1 MSDLPPLPEAP
12 PSRHIGEGYS
22 YNHPVP
28 TVQKYRDERKEW
40 DQQADEYA
48 KLMGKRGD
56 GGSVRDDETA
66 TTASTAGTSGTAASV
81 NGKPSQGAV
90 HATGDVP
97 SANNTAKKTSDGP
110 VANERANKKRDAV
123 KSPGQQEKE
132 EMMDRMNANKE
143 KPTDRLKKG
152 PHGERRVR
160 LHRRRVTYQL
170 ISALCRFETPQLAA
184 K

>member
-1 MSDLPPLPEAP
+1 MSNLPPLPEAP

-28 TVQKYRDERKEW
+28 TVQKYRDDKKGWDKE
-40 DQQADEYA
+40 ADEYA
-48 KLMGKRGD
+48 AQMERMGDAR
-56 GGSVRDDETA
+56 SVRDDETSTIA
-66 TTASTAGTSGTAASV
+66 TSNTANGTAPSI
-81 NGKPSQGAV
+81 NGKRDG
-90 HATGDVP
+90 HATGEI
-97 SANNTAKKTSDGP
+97 SRSNAHSKADGP
-110 VANERANKKRDAV
+110 AANDRHGRKRDAV

-160 LHRRRVTYQL
+160 
-170 ISALCRFETPQLAA
+170 SMCS